1 MMDLKACEAYNFIKE
16 RAVNFLLKLVCYIH
30 YRFVQLDNSIVVQLF
45 LPFYSH
51 VRFLIFRYVVQ
62 GY

>member
-16 RAVNFLLKLVCYIH
+16 HALIFLLKLVCYIH
-30 YRFVQLDNSIVVQLF
+30 YRVVQLYIQLF

-51 VRFLIFRYVVQ
+51 VKFEIFRYVVQ
-62 GY
+62 GYYN